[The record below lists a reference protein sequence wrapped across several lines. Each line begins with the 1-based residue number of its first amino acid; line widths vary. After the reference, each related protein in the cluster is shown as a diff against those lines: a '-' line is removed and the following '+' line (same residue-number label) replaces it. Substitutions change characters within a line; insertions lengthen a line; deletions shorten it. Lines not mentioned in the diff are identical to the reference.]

1 MEIIVLGTGCANCK
15 TTYNRVAK
23 VIADTNSTASLKK
36 EEDILEIVKY
46 SIMSLPAIVVDGE
59 VKLKG
64 YVPSEDEIKKLNDE
78 LDKGKV
84 VIDEI
89 EIDGNKVNVY
99 VIEGSFVDRLLT
111 AVNVN
116 DADSL
121 RYFHKVLKN
130 KGILDE
136 LREMG
141 IEDGD
146 FVRLNDFEFEYLM

>member
-64 YVPSEDEIKKLNDE
+64 YVPSEDEITE
-78 LDKGKV
+78 
-84 VIDEI
+84 
-89 EIDGNKVNVY
+89 
-99 VIEGSFVDRLLT
+99 
-111 AVNVN
+111 
-116 DADSL
+116 
-121 RYFHKVLKN
+121 
-130 KGILDE
+130 
-136 LREMG
+136 
-141 IEDGD
+141 
-146 FVRLNDFEFEYLM
+146 